1 MLEHSGLG
9 GEGVNM
15 SHLSWQEFLRALVD
29 QYLSGSDDHGLSSL
43 FGGKEVSWSGVVKS
57 IDLVNEYA
65 PGVSVEMA
73 DPQITFDDS
82 KKLIANNIFLNVD
95 DSCKASWADTQI
107 GDLVKFSAFIRRAN
121 GPFPGVRLSQFE
133 SEPEVILL
141 LGLEEA
147 KRIDRA

>member
-9 GEGVNM
+9 SESFNM

-29 QYLSGSDDHGLSSL
+29 QYLSGADDRDLSAV
-43 FGGKEVSWSGVVKS
+43 FGGKEVDWSGVVKS
-57 IDLVNEYA
+57 IDLTNEYA
-65 PGVSVEMA
+65 PGVSVEMD
-73 DPQITFDDS
+73 DPKITLGDS
-82 KKLIANNIFLNVD
+82 KKLIANNVFLNVD
-95 DSCKASWADTQI
+95 GAHKSSWADTQI
-107 GDLVKFSAFIRRAN
+107 NERIAFSARIRRVN

-147 KRIDRA
+147 KRTD